1 MENLEAIKLVQSGK
15 ELSFVE
21 IQGAWDVFKENKNTN
36 SAEYL
41 RLKKQARQKMGAL
54 KEKMPQMD
62 LQESIA
68 AAYVMKEFSTP
79 EERQSEDFEKVLGSI
94 EDRIVELKKEN
105 PVNIAPNQ
113 EQYEHSVEVLGETN
127 ASEINR
133 NYTALE
139 NFDKAE
145 NPLDEQSEFFKQS
158 RAGLEMLDI
167 RDENGNPV
175 DMNSEIVEAARLQT
189 ISELLTSKEKV
200 TPEEFRARLRDN
212 IDKAVFSILNVD
224 NAAKMAQKKDMK
236 SVRQELDTM
245 LTQYNEGGKKNKRQV
260 SVNNAIAVIT
270 DASQQVDKFANKL
283 KAKFGEIPAV
293 KGLKSRLNKLDE
305 KLTKKYGKTYTK
317 TKAVVQGMSGV
328 VTDLGLVM
336 VAGATGPV
344 GLGIYSLYTFKKNV
358 VPHLSAY
365 QKANQET
372 GISFRDY
379 NKAHKKDAFLAGLY
393 TVTSGLTAVTAGLM
407 AAHNV
412 VTNAGATTVDAV
424 TKYASTGKIIAGGA
438 AVAVKQGADVKKAF
452 DTNENVGQAVGKAA
466 LSLALFG
473 LMAGARENYDIVEHG
488 DHGNVDAGNGS
499 TQSGITINGDVNIHN
514 GDVYN
519 GDVHNGDN
527 IYIDNCCDCE
537 EVIYDNPN
545 VPDEPVKPEPVKPE
559 PVKPEPVK
567 PTPAPV
573 APQPVK
579 PLDLVPDEKI
589 EVETTPISRSI
600 PTPPQVEPLD
610 LVPDE
615 DIEVEPT
622 PIAPAEPEEKV
633 LANGVRDFDNIQ
645 ELMNDNAEKGIVHD
659 NKDGL
664 WYDQQ
669 KSNSKELDALAKDLW
684 NTVKGENNCLDAPA
698 EPTNT
703 TEGVREYDSVLEKIK
718 AEMSRS
724 R

>member
-1 MENLEAIKLVQSGK
+1 MENVEAIKLVQSGK

-21 IQGAWDVFKENKNTN
+21 IQDVLDVFKENNNPKT
-36 SAEYL
+36 SSEFM
-41 RLKKQARQKMGAL
+41 RLKQQARKKISGL
-54 KEKMPQMD
+54 KEKMPEMD
-62 LQESIA
+62 LQESMA
-68 AAYVMKEFSTP
+68 AVYAMKEFSTP
-79 EERQSEDFEKVLGSI
+79 EERKSEDFEKVLGSI

-105 PVNIAPNQ
+105 PTNIAPNQ
-113 EQYEHSVEVLGETN
+113 EQYEHPVEVKEETN

-133 NYTALE
+133 NYMVLE
-139 NFDKAE
+139 NFDNAE
-145 NPLDEQSEFFKQS
+145 NPLDEKDEFFKQS

-175 DMNSEIVEAARLQT
+175 DMNSEIVESARLQT
-189 ISELLTSKEKV
+189 ISELVTSKEKV

-260 SVNNAIAVIT
+260 SLNNAIAVIT

-293 KGLKSRLNKLDE
+293 KGLKSRLSKLDD

-317 TKAVVQGMSGV
+317 TKAVVQGVSGV

-336 VAGATGPV
+336 VAGACGPV
-344 GLGIYSLYTFKKNV
+344 GLGVYSLYTFKKNV

-372 GISFRDY
+372 GISFSDY

-393 TVTSGLTAVTAGLM
+393 TVTSGLTAVSAGLM

-424 TKYASTGKIIAGGA
+424 TKYASTGKIIAGGT

-452 DTNENVGQAVGKAA
+452 DNNENVGQAVGKAA

-488 DHGNVDAGNGS
+488 DHGNVGGGNEGHG
-499 TQSGITINGDVNIHN
+499 GITINGDVNI
-514 GDVYN
+514 
-519 GDVHNGDN
+519 HNGDN

-537 EVIYDNPN
+537 EVVYDNPEH
-545 VPDEPVKPEPVKPE
+545 PIKPEPEKPEPVKPE

-567 PTPAPV
+567 PTTPRLAPIPDLIPDEKIDLQPTPIIPAAPTPV
-573 APQPVK
+573 A
-579 PLDLVPDEKI
+579 PLDLVPD
-589 EVETTPISRSI
+589 VD
-600 PTPPQVEPLD
+600 V
-610 LVPDE
+610 
-615 DIEVEPT
+615 EVEPT
-622 PIAPAEPEEKV
+622 PIAPAEPEVKV
-633 LANGVRDFDNIQ
+633 PANGVRDFDDIY

-659 NKDGL
+659 NQDGL

-669 KSNSKELDALAKDLW
+669 KSNSKELDSLAKDLW
-684 NTVKGENNCLDAPA
+684 NTVKGENNCLDTPA
-698 EPTNT
+698 EPTNPK
-703 TEGVREYDSVLEKIK
+703 EGVREYSSVLEKIK
-718 AEMSRS
+718 SEMSHNR
-724 R
+724 

>member
-1 MENLEAIKLVQSGK
+1 MENVEAIKLVQSGK

-21 IQGAWDVFKENKNTN
+21 IQDVLDVFKEHKNTK
-36 SAEYL
+36 SSEYGK
-41 RLKKQARQKMGAL
+41 LKIQARKKISGL
-54 KEKMPQMD
+54 KEKMPEMD
-62 LQESIA
+62 LQESMA
-68 AAYVMKEFSTP
+68 AVYAMKEFSTP

-94 EDRIVELKKEN
+94 EGRIVELKKEN
-105 PVNIAPNQ
+105 PTNIAPNQ
-113 EQYEHSVEVLGETN
+113 EQYEHPVEVKEETN

-133 NYTALE
+133 NYMALE
-139 NFDKAE
+139 AFDNAE
-145 NPLDEQSEFFKQS
+145 NPLDEKDEFFKQS
-158 RAGLEMLDI
+158 RAGLEMLDV

-175 DMNSEIVEAARLQT
+175 DMNSEIVESARLQT

-260 SVNNAIAVIT
+260 SLNNAIAVIT

-293 KGLKSRLNKLDE
+293 KGLKSRLSKLDD

-317 TKAVVQGMSGV
+317 TKAVVQGVSGV

-336 VAGATGPV
+336 VAGACGPV
-344 GLGIYSLYTFKKNV
+344 GLGVYSLYTFKKNV

-372 GISFRDY
+372 GISFSDY

-393 TVTSGLTAVTAGLM
+393 TVTSGLTAVSAGLM

-424 TKYASTGKIIAGGA
+424 TKYASTGKIIAGGT

-452 DTNENVGQAVGKAA
+452 DNNENVGQAVGKAA

-488 DHGNVDAGNGS
+488 DHGNVGGGNEGHG
-499 TQSGITINGDVNIHN
+499 GITINGDVNI
-514 GDVYN
+514 
-519 GDVHNGDN
+519 HNGDN

-537 EVIYDNPN
+537 EVVYDNPEH
-545 VPDEPVKPEPVKPE
+545 PIKPEPEKPEPVKPE

-567 PTPAPV
+567 PTTPRLAPIPDLIPDEKIDLQPTPIIPAAPTPV
-573 APQPVK
+573 A
-579 PLDLVPDEKI
+579 PLDLVPD
-589 EVETTPISRSI
+589 VD
-600 PTPPQVEPLD
+600 V
-610 LVPDE
+610 
-615 DIEVEPT
+615 EVEPT
-622 PIAPAEPEEKV
+622 PIAPAEPEVKV
-633 LANGVRDFDNIQ
+633 PANGVRDFDDIY

-659 NKDGL
+659 NQDGL

-669 KSNSKELDALAKDLW
+669 KSNSKELDSLAKDLW
-684 NTVKGENNCLDAPA
+684 NTVKGENNCLDTPA
-698 EPTNT
+698 EPTNPK
-703 TEGVREYDSVLEKIK
+703 EGVREYSSVLEKIK
-718 AEMSRS
+718 SEMSHS

>member
-1 MENLEAIKLVQSGK
+1 MENVEAIKRVQSGK
-15 ELSFVE
+15 EMSFAE
-21 IQGAWDVFKENKNTN
+21 IKDVLDVFQKNNNTN
-36 SAEYL
+36 SAEFL
-41 RLKKQARQKMGAL
+41 RLKQQARKKISGL

-62 LQESIA
+62 LQESMA
-68 AAYVMKEFSTP
+68 AVYAMKEFSTP

-105 PVNIAPNQ
+105 PTNIAPNQ
-113 EQYEHSVEVLGETN
+113 EQYEHPVEVKEETN

-133 NYTALE
+133 NYMALE
-139 NFDKAE
+139 AFDNAE
-145 NPLDEQSEFFKQS
+145 NPLDEKDEFFKQS
-158 RAGLEMLDI
+158 RAGLEMLDV
-167 RDENGNPV
+167 RDANGNPV
-175 DMNSEIVEAARLQT
+175 DMNSEIVESARLQT
-189 ISELLTSKEKV
+189 ISELVTSKEKV
-200 TPEEFRARLRDN
+200 TSEEFRARLRDN

-260 SVNNAIAVIT
+260 SLNNAIAVIT

-293 KGLKSRLNKLDE
+293 KGLKSRLSKLDD

-317 TKAVVQGMSGV
+317 TKAVVQGVSGI

-336 VAGATGPV
+336 VAGACGPV
-344 GLGIYSLYTFKKNV
+344 GLGVYSLYTFKKNV

-379 NKAHKKDAFLAGLY
+379 NKAHKKDAYLAGLY

-407 AAHNV
+407 AAHNI

-438 AVAVKQGADVKKAF
+438 TVAVKQGADVKKAF
-452 DTNENVGQAVGKAA
+452 DNNENVGQAVGKAA

-488 DHGNVDAGNGS
+488 DHGNIAGGNDGHG
-499 TQSGITINGDVNIHN
+499 GITINGDVNIHN
-514 GDVYN
+514 GD
-519 GDVHNGDN
+519 N
-527 IYIDNCCDCE
+527 IIIDNCCDCE
-537 EVIYDNPN
+537 EVVYDNPN

-559 PVKPEPVK
+559 PVKPEPVRPEPVK
-567 PTPAPV
+567 PITPKLAPIPDLIQDEKIDLQPTPIIPAAPTPV
-573 APQPVK
+573 AP
-579 PLDLVPDEKI
+579 LDPVPD
-589 EVETTPISRSI
+589 VD
-600 PTPPQVEPLD
+600 V
-610 LVPDE
+610 
-615 DIEVEPT
+615 EVEPT
-622 PIAPAEPEEKV
+622 PIEAAKEPEVKV
-633 LANGVRDFDNIQ
+633 PANGVRDFDDIY
-645 ELMNDNAEKGIVHD
+645 ELMEDNAKKGIVHD
-659 NKDGL
+659 NQDGL

-684 NTVKGENNCLDAPA
+684 NTVNGENNCLDTPA
-698 EPTNT
+698 EPTNPK
-703 TEGVREYDSVLEKIK
+703 EGVREYNSVLEKIK
-718 AEMSRS
+718 SEMSHNR
-724 R
+724 

>member
-15 ELSFVE
+15 EMSFAE
-21 IQGAWDVFKENKNTN
+21 IKDVLDVFKEHKNTN
-36 SAEYL
+36 SAEFI
-41 RLKKQARQKMGAL
+41 RLKQQARKKISGL
-54 KEKMPQMD
+54 KEKMPEMD
-62 LQESIA
+62 LQESMA
-68 AAYVMKEFSTP
+68 AVYAMKEFSTP
-79 EERQSEDFEKVLGSI
+79 EERKSEDFEKVLGSI

-105 PVNIAPNQ
+105 PTNIAPNQ
-113 EQYEHSVEVLGETN
+113 EQYEHPVEIKEETN

-133 NYTALE
+133 NYIALE
-139 NFDKAE
+139 NFDNAE
-145 NPLDEQSEFFKQS
+145 NPLDEKDEFFKQS

-175 DMNSEIVEAARLQT
+175 DMNSEIVESARLQT
-189 ISELLTSKEKV
+189 ISELVTSKEKV

-236 SVRQELDTM
+236 SVRQDLDTM

-293 KGLKSRLNKLDE
+293 KGLKSRLSKLDD

-317 TKAVVQGMSGV
+317 TKAVVQGVSGV

-336 VAGATGPV
+336 VAGACGPV
-344 GLGIYSLYTFKKNV
+344 GLGVYSLYTFKKNV

-372 GISFRDY
+372 GISFSDY

-393 TVTSGLTAVTAGLM
+393 TVTSGLTAVSAGLM

-424 TKYASTGKIIAGGA
+424 TKYASTGKIIAGGT
-438 AVAVKQGADVKKAF
+438 AVAVKQSADVKKAF
-452 DTNENVGQAVGKAA
+452 DNNENVGQAVGKAA

-488 DHGNVDAGNGS
+488 NHGNIAGGNEGHG
-499 TQSGITINGDVNIHN
+499 GITINGDVNI
-514 GDVYN
+514 
-519 GDVHNGDN
+519 HNGDN

-537 EVIYDNPN
+537 EVVYDNPN
-545 VPDEPVKPEPVKPE
+545 IPEEPVKPEPVKPEPVKPEPVKPEPVKPE

-567 PTPAPV
+567 PTPPELAPI
-573 APQPVK
+573 P
-579 PLDLVPDEKI
+579 DLIPD
-589 EVETTPISRSI
+589 VD
-600 PTPPQVEPLD
+600 V
-610 LVPDE
+610 
-615 DIEVEPT
+615 EVEPT
-622 PIAPAEPEEKV
+622 PIAPAEPEVKV
-633 LANGVRDFDNIQ
+633 PANGVRDFDDIY

-659 NKDGL
+659 NQDGL

-684 NTVKGENNCLDAPA
+684 NTVKGENNCLDTPA
-698 EPTNT
+698 EPTNPK
-703 TEGVREYDSVLEKIK
+703 EGTREYSSVLEKIK
-718 AEMSRS
+718 SEMSHNR
-724 R
+724 

>member
-1 MENLEAIKLVQSGK
+1 MENIEAIKLVQSGK
-15 ELSFVE
+15 EMSFVE
-21 IQGAWDVFKENKNTN
+21 IQGVVDVFKENKNTN
-36 SAEYL
+36 SAEFL
-41 RLKKQARQKMGAL
+41 RLKKQARKKMGAL

-62 LQESIA
+62 LQESMA

-113 EQYEHSVEVLGETN
+113 EQYEHPVEVKEETN

-139 NFDKAE
+139 AFDKAE
-145 NPLDEQSEFFKQS
+145 NPLDEKDDFFKQS
-158 RAGLEMLDI
+158 RAGLEMLDV
-167 RDENGNPV
+167 RDEQGNPV
-175 DMNSEIVEAARLQT
+175 DMNSEIVESARLQT

-212 IDKAVFSILNVD
+212 IDKSVFSILNVD
-224 NAAKMAQKKDMK
+224 NTAKMAQKKDMK

-245 LTQYNEGGKKNKRQV
+245 LTQYNEGGKKNKRQI
-260 SVNNAIAVIT
+260 SLNNAIAVIT
-270 DASQQVDKFANKL
+270 DASQQVDNFANKL

-293 KGLKSRLNKLDE
+293 KGLKSRLNNLDE

-317 TKAVVQGMSGV
+317 TKAVVQGISGV
-328 VTDLGLVM
+328 ATDLGLVM
-336 VAGATGPV
+336 VAGACGPV
-344 GLGIYSLYTFKKNV
+344 GLGVYSLYTFKKNV

-379 NKAHKKDAFLAGLY
+379 NKAHKKDAFRAGLY

-412 VTNAGATTVDAV
+412 VTNAGATTVDSL
-424 TKYASTGKIIAGGA
+424 TKYASTGKIIAGGT

-488 DHGNVDAGNGS
+488 VQPHVDAGNGEHG
-499 TQSGITINGDVNIHN
+499 GITINGDINIHN
-514 GDVYN
+514 GD
-519 GDVHNGDN
+519 N
-527 IYIDNCCDCE
+527 INIDNCCDCE
-537 EVIYDNPN
+537 EVVYDNPT
-545 VPDEPVKPEPVKPE
+545 PKPTPT
-559 PVKPEPVK
+559 
-567 PTPAPV
+567 PTPAP
-573 APQPVK
+573 APIP
-579 PLDLVPDEKI
+579 DFIPDEKI
-589 EVETTPISRSI
+589 ELQPTPII
-600 PTPPQVEPLD
+600 PAAPTPVAPLD
-610 LVPDE
+610 LIPDE
-615 DIEVEPT
+615 NIELEPT
-622 PIAPAEPEEKV
+622 HIEPTASEEKV
-633 LANGVRDFDNIQ
+633 LANGVRDFDDIY

-659 NKDGL
+659 NQDGL

-669 KSNSKELDALAKDLW
+669 KSNSKELDSLAKDLW
-684 NTVKGENNCLDAPA
+684 NTVKGENNCLDTPA
-698 EPTNT
+698 EPTNPK
-703 TEGVREYDSVLEKIK
+703 EGVREYSSVLEKIK
-718 AEMSRS
+718 SEMSHNR
-724 R
+724 

>member
-15 ELSFVE
+15 EMSFAE
-21 IQGAWDVFKENKNTN
+21 IKDVLDVFKEHKNTN
-36 SAEYL
+36 SAEFI
-41 RLKKQARQKMGAL
+41 RLKQQARKKISGL
-54 KEKMPQMD
+54 KEKMPEMD
-62 LQESIA
+62 LQESMA
-68 AAYVMKEFSTP
+68 AVYAMKEFSTP
-79 EERQSEDFEKVLGSI
+79 EERKSEDFEKVLGSI

-105 PVNIAPNQ
+105 PTNIAPNQ
-113 EQYEHSVEVLGETN
+113 EQYEHPVEIKEETN

-133 NYTALE
+133 NYMALE
-139 NFDKAE
+139 NFDNAE
-145 NPLDEQSEFFKQS
+145 NPLDEKDEFFKQS

-175 DMNSEIVEAARLQT
+175 DMNSEIVESARLQT
-189 ISELLTSKEKV
+189 ISELVTSKEKV

-236 SVRQELDTM
+236 SVRQDLDTM

-293 KGLKSRLNKLDE
+293 KGLKSRLSKLDD
-305 KLTKKYGKTYTK
+305 KLTKKYGKSYTK
-317 TKAVVQGMSGV
+317 TKAVVQGVSGV

-336 VAGATGPV
+336 VAGACGPV
-344 GLGIYSLYTFKKNV
+344 GLGVYSLYTFKKNV

-372 GISFRDY
+372 GISFSDY

-393 TVTSGLTAVTAGLM
+393 TVTSGLTAVSAGLM

-424 TKYASTGKIIAGGA
+424 TKYASTGKIIAGGT
-438 AVAVKQGADVKKAF
+438 AVAVKQSADVKKAF
-452 DTNENVGQAVGKAA
+452 DNNENVGQAVGKAA

-488 DHGNVDAGNGS
+488 DHGNVGGGNEGHG
-499 TQSGITINGDVNIHN
+499 GITINGDVNIHN
-514 GDVYN
+514 GD
-519 GDVHNGDN
+519 N
-527 IYIDNCCDCE
+527 INIDNCCDCE
-537 EVIYDNPN
+537 EVVYDNPN
-545 VPDEPVKPEPVKPE
+545 IPEEPVKPEPVKPEPVKPEPVKPEPVKPEPVKPEPVKPEPVKPE

-567 PTPAPV
+567 PTPPELAPI
-573 APQPVK
+573 P
-579 PLDLVPDEKI
+579 DLIPD
-589 EVETTPISRSI
+589 VD
-600 PTPPQVEPLD
+600 V
-610 LVPDE
+610 
-615 DIEVEPT
+615 EVEPT
-622 PIAPAEPEEKV
+622 PIAPAEPEVKV
-633 LANGVRDFDNIQ
+633 PANGVRDFDDIY

-659 NKDGL
+659 NQDGL

-684 NTVKGENNCLDAPA
+684 NTVKGENNCLDTPA
-698 EPTNT
+698 EPTNPK
-703 TEGVREYDSVLEKIK
+703 EGAREYSSVLEKIK
-718 AEMSRS
+718 SEMSHNR
-724 R
+724 